1 MKSLLQ
7 AKYRQTLIIKCFRYD
22 LYITG
27 SHCKSETVK
36 IDNTMSL
43 VPLVKEVKKKVTNK
57 MFMLKKLRKFI
68 TFEASVAIYKQMILP
83 FIDYAGF
90 LLIGCL
96 LGVKG
101 DLQKLQN
108 DMLRIC
114 DKSKIVD
121 RVSIELLHEKCNIL
135 SLEQRMRK
143 QILWL
148 MYILSKDVNSLRIPP
163 RETRNASK
171 IVFKLPTSIT
181 PKYERSPF
189 YIGTKLW
196 DELPMDVQKLNSV
209 FEFKKEIGKRY
220 RKYSNLLKVRDG

>member
-1 MKSLLQ
+1 
-7 AKYRQTLIIKCFRYD
+7 
-22 LYITG
+22 
-27 SHCKSETVK
+27 
-36 IDNTMSL
+36 
-43 VPLVKEVKKKVTNK
+43 
-57 MFMLKKLRKFI
+57 
-68 TFEASVAIYKQMILP
+68 MILP

-114 DKSKIVD
+114 YKSKIAD
-121 RVSIELLHEKCNIL
+121 RVSIELLHEKCKIL

-143 QILWL
+143 LILWL
-148 MYILSKDVNSLRIPP
+148 MYILSKDVNFLRIPP

-171 IVFKLPTSIT
+171 SVFKLPTRIT

-196 DELPMDVQKLNSV
+196 DELPIDVQKVKSV
-209 FEFKKEIGKRY
+209 LEFKKEIGKRY
-220 RKYSNLLKVRDG
+220 CKYNDLLKVRDG